1 MRPRGAAVA
10 SAPGG
15 NRGPGGRHP
24 PPLPAPL
31 SRPVPG
37 SLLAALGGAARVRV
51 SRPPPPNTHF
61 ALDFID
67 FSAAPANWG
76 LRAAERRR
84 GHPSSASPSRLRAN
98 GRFPKTYFCVFI
110 PKTGGKKIREPEWGE
125 QGAGGA
131 GDLRPQAPFF
141 SQGSFLFFLLFFLL
155 FFSPKERLEDLRA
168 QIWH

>member
-15 NRGPGGRHP
+15 NRGPGGRP
-24 PPLPAPL
+24 PPP
-31 SRPVPG
+31 SRRLCPG
-37 SLLAALGGAARVRV
+37 RCRGHCWPLGGGPPASVCPV
-51 SRPPPPNTHF
+51 PPPPNTHF